1 MNAVW
6 AKIFVVYGSKYSNTK
21 RGAENVLE
29 GMKEVDGVES
39 AIGYVKEVNSVELA
53 NYDVVLGAPNHM
65 SRLSRAMKKFV
76 AILSKVDLKA
86 KHVAVFGTYAGKARP
101 ADIAM
106 KKMEKMVKK
115 KLPKLNLFSLGLSA
129 RVNWITCPLVEG
141 ELPKC
146 VKFGKKVA
154 EHFKSQ

>member
-6 AKIFVVYGSKYSNTK
+6 VRIFVGYGSKYSNTK

-29 GMKEVDGVES
+29 GMKEVDCVES
-39 AIGYVKEVNSVELA
+39 AICYVKEVNSVELA
-53 NYDVVLGAPNHM
+53 NHDVVLGAPNHM
-65 SRLSRAMKKFV
+65 GRLTRAMKKFV

-101 ADIAM
+101 SDIA
-106 KKMEKMVKK
+106 MEKMVKK
-115 KLPKLNLFSLGLSA
+115 KLPKLNLFSLELSA
-129 RVNWITCPLVEG
+129 RVNWITGLLVEG